1 MMVRRW
7 CVRTRTGN
15 ENWAWNLRLALCLGQ
30 ELGTAS
36 PISHA
41 IHDLLSA
48 FIALLK

>member
-1 MMVRRW
+1 MTDNAIKYLLLIR
-7 CVRTRTGN
+7 
-15 ENWAWNLRLALCLGQ
+15 LGQ